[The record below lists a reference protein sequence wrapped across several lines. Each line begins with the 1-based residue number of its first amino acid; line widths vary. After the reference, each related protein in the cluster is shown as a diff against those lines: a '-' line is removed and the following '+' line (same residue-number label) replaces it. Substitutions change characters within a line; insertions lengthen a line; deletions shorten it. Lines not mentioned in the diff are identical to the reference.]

1 MKKHINLILSV
12 SFLIFLGL
20 IIWIN
25 YLIKNDVGDINFDGS
40 IDRSDFKICNE
51 DRIFQYYSAKTSYIG
66 ERKAIRET
74 ILNYLKSENIEFDKK
89 SGYITF
95 RFIVNCEGQSGRYRF
110 KAVDEKL
117 LKTTFSASKVEK
129 LKNAIMKL
137 SKWKAGAIEDG
148 ILVDSYYQISFKI
161 IDGKIVD
168 IF

>member
-12 SFLIFLGL
+12 SFLILLGL

-51 DRIFQYYSAKTSYIG
+51 DRIFQYYFVKTSYIG

-74 ILNYLKSENIEFDKK
+74 ILDYLKHENIEFNRK

-95 RFIVNCEGQSGRYRF
+95 RFIVNCEGQAGRYRF

-117 LKTTFSASKVEK
+117 LKTTFSTEKIEK
-129 LKNAIMKL
+129 LKNAVMKL
-137 SKWKAGAIEDG
+137 NNWKAGTFEDG
-148 ILVDSYYQISFKI
+148 IPADSYYQISFKI
-161 IDGKIVD
+161 MDGKIVD